1 MILNRLYKAIIG
13 HRIIIMM
20 VLCLFGTCVAGR
32 LHAQTKDKSKGAKVY
47 LDRADILRHH
57 QNDLPDVQVAK
68 GNVRMRYKGSTL
80 RCDSAYLNNVQ
91 NSFSAFGN
99 VHITRPDGVIMDSQR
114 AYYEGYSQMM
124 RARGAVVLRAPGQ
137 SLRCDSLDYNMTS
150 KVANYFGGRG
160 TLVYGNTTIIADQGD
175 YNTETKDANFSG
187 NVVMRTPK
195 YKINTPTAQGNM
207 ETGEL
212 HVMGPSVIR
221 TAKGEVVH
229 TNDGTY
235 NSKSDDMTLNGRS
248 TITSPQRDVEGDY
261 ITYNS
266 STGDATG
273 HGKVK
278 IVDKVNKRII
288 TGEDVIY
295 NAKTG
300 YSEGQGNVKV
310 IDNREQRTITGD
322 AVIYNSKTGHSEGHG
337 NVKIVDDKKQRV
349 ITGRDLIYNDKTHEG
364 EGRGNVYFIDHKA
377 KHAFKGDYVHYT
389 DSAAIAFGGTPGAEA
404 MDFSQ
409 SKDTLHVHADTISM
423 KGFNMNTPQMYR
435 KIYGVNNVRAYRTDI
450 QAVCGFL
457 VSNTKDS
464 TITLYDYPIVW
475 NGSRQLVG
483 DSIRAYMNDST
494 VREVYVF
501 GNAFSI
507 EQLHDKVHYNQL
519 SSKTMHAFFTD
530 GKVRRVDAIDNV
542 LAIYYYTEKNDTTLM
557 GHNYTETDT
566 LRMFMDKRRQL
577 EKIWL
582 SKSTGTLSPM
592 TQIPPDRLKLPHF
605 EWFEEVRPKDKKD
618 IFRRA
623 ERKSATTVRNAQVA
637 PPPMQRIEGGK

>member
-68 GNVRMRYKGSTL
+68 GNVMMRYKGSTL

-124 RARGAVVLRAPGQ
+124 RARGAVVLRAPGR

-349 ITGRDLIYNDKTHEG
+349 ITGRDLIYNDKTH
-364 EGRGNVYFIDHKA
+364 
-377 KHAFKGDYVHYT
+377 
-389 DSAAIAFGGTPGAEA
+389 
-404 MDFSQ
+404 
-409 SKDTLHVHADTISM
+409 
-423 KGFNMNTPQMYR
+423 
-435 KIYGVNNVRAYRTDI
+435 
-450 QAVCGFL
+450 
-457 VSNTKDS
+457 
-464 TITLYDYPIVW
+464 
-475 NGSRQLVG
+475 
-483 DSIRAYMNDST
+483 
-494 VREVYVF
+494 
-501 GNAFSI
+501 
-507 EQLHDKVHYNQL
+507 
-519 SSKTMHAFFTD
+519 
-530 GKVRRVDAIDNV
+530 
-542 LAIYYYTEKNDTTLM
+542 
-557 GHNYTETDT
+557 
-566 LRMFMDKRRQL
+566 
-577 EKIWL
+577 
-582 SKSTGTLSPM
+582 
-592 TQIPPDRLKLPHF
+592 
-605 EWFEEVRPKDKKD
+605 
-618 IFRRA
+618 
-623 ERKSATTVRNAQVA
+623 
-637 PPPMQRIEGGK
+637 

>member
-68 GNVRMRYKGSTL
+68 GNVMMRYKGSTL

-124 RARGAVVLRAPGQ
+124 RARGAVVLRAPGR

-494 VREVYVF
+494 VREAYVF

-605 EWFEEVRPKDKKD
+605 EWFEEVRPKNKKD

-623 ERKSATTVRNAQVA
+623 GRESATTVRNAQVA

>member
-68 GNVRMRYKGSTL
+68 GNVMMRYKGSTL

-124 RARGAVVLRAPGQ
+124 RARGAVVLRAPRR

-494 VREVYVF
+494 VREAYVF

>member
-20 VLCLFGTCVAGR
+20 VLCLLGTCVAGR

-124 RARGAVVLRAPGQ
+124 RARGAVVLRAPGR

-494 VREVYVF
+494 VREAYVF

-605 EWFEEVRPKDKKD
+605 EWFEEVRPKNKKD

>member
-124 RARGAVVLRAPGQ
+124 RARGAVVLRAPGR

-494 VREVYVF
+494 VREAYVF
-501 GNAFSI
+501 GKAFSI

-592 TQIPPDRLKLPHF
+592 TQIPPERLKLPHF

>member
-32 LHAQTKDKSKGAKVY
+32 LHAQTKDKSNGAKVY
-47 LDRADILRHH
+47 LDHADILRHH

-68 GNVRMRYKGSTL
+68 GNVMMRYKGSTL

-124 RARGAVVLRAPGQ
+124 RARGAVVLRAPGR

-404 MDFSQ
+404 MDFSR

-494 VREVYVF
+494 VREAYVF

-592 TQIPPDRLKLPHF
+592 TQIPPERLKLPHF

>member
-20 VLCLFGTCVAGR
+20 VLCLLGTCVAGR

-124 RARGAVVLRAPGQ
+124 RARGAVVLRAPGR

-494 VREVYVF
+494 VREAYVF

-592 TQIPPDRLKLPHF
+592 TQIPPERLKLPHF

>member
-68 GNVRMRYKGSTL
+68 GNVMMRYKGSTL

-124 RARGAVVLRAPGQ
+124 RARGAVVLRAPGR

-494 VREVYVF
+494 VREAYVF

-530 GKVRRVDAIDNV
+530 GKVRCVDAIDNV

-592 TQIPPDRLKLPHF
+592 TQIPPERLKLPHF